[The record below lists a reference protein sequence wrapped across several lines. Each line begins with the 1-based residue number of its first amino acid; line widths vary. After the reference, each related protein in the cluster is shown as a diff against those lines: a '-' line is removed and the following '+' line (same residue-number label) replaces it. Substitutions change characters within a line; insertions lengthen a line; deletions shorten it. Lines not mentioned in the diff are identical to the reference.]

1 MSKRKE
7 KELEKFIYEHT
18 ALFSAED
25 GVPFVRSAAKAQQI
39 IDSGKCASFAT
50 TLRRAMFA
58 AEMTEETKAMAQR
71 LLRKAE
77 RKERRH
83 SPKAVLRRK
92 AIIASIVAALISF
105 FTLVP
110 QGRAIAKSV
119 IDWAITFFDNG
130 VVIVE
135 NRENKDPSI
144 VSFGAEADSTPSPTK
159 SGADVNTVDDTE
171 HYYYSSIEEFIEQ
184 FGKNPFILDNP
195 EARLKSLRYNKSNT
209 SGVSSLVSI
218 YDYRGHEFTLIQ
230 DWSNTGSP
238 GAYFF
243 GENEIFYKD
252 YQDKQIICWSER
264 RDNTANGLL
273 LLEDSQVIIGAED
286 LPELWALFD
295 QLRSYHS

>member
-7 KELEKFIYEHT
+7 KRTREIYLRAYSSIFSGRWRPLCSERRQST
-18 ALFSAED
+18 ADHRFGQMRQLCDNASARDVCCRDD
-25 GVPFVRSAAKAQQI
+25 GGNQSHGA
-39 IDSGKCASFAT
+39 ASFAEGRAQGAAAFAKSSAAQKGNYRKHR
-50 TLRRAMFA
+50 RRADF
-58 AEMTEETKAMAQR
+58 
-71 LLRKAE
+71 LLYSG
-77 RKERRH
+77 
-83 SPKAVLRRK
+83 SPGPGL
-92 AIIASIVAALISF
+92 
-105 FTLVP
+105 
-110 QGRAIAKSV
+110 AKSV

-218 YDYRGHEFTLIQ
+218 YDYRGH
-230 DWSNTGSP
+230 
-238 GAYFF
+238 
-243 GENEIFYKD
+243 
-252 YQDKQIICWSER
+252 
-264 RDNTANGLL
+264 
-273 LLEDSQVIIGAED
+273 D
-286 LPELWALFD
+286 LP
-295 QLRSYHS
+295 

>member
-71 LLRKAE
+71 ILEKAE
-77 RKERRH
+77 RRERRH
-83 SPKAVLRRK
+83 SPKAALCRK
-92 AIIASIVAALISF
+92 AIIAGIAAALLSF

-119 IDWAITFFDNG
+119 IDWVVTFFEDG
-130 VVIVE
+130 IIIVE

-144 VSFGAEADSTPSPTK
+144 VSSSAGIGGTPPPIE
-159 SGADVNTVDDTE
+159 SGVDVNTGDDTE
-171 HYYYSSIEEFIEQ
+171 QYYYNSIEEFVQER
-184 FGKNPFILDNP
+184 GKNPLILDNP
-195 EARLKSLRYNKSNT
+195 EATLKSLRYDKNDEIGISC
-209 SGVSSLVSI
+209 LI
-218 YDYRGHEFTLIQ
+218 AHYDYRGHDFFLLQ
-230 DWSNTGSP
+230 DWSDTGSP
-238 GAYFF
+238 DAFF
-243 GENEIFYKD
+243 PGENEIFYKD
-252 YQDKQIICWSER
+252 YQDKQIICWSEW

-273 LLEDSQVIIGAED
+273 LLDDSQVIIGAED

-295 QLRSYHS
+295 QLRPYHS